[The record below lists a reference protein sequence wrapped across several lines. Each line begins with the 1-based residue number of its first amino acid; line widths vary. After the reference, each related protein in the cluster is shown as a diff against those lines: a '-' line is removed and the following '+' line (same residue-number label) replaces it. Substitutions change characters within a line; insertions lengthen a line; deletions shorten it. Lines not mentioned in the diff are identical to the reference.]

1 MRALLKWLRHHDL
14 TPAQFADCLGVNRAL
29 VHRWVNEGA
38 IPTPDKM
45 RALYRFTHGEVAPND
60 FYDLPRIRRTRTI
73 AGPAVL
79 ETIES

>member
-14 TPAQFADCLGVNRAL
+14 TPAQFADCLGVNRTL
-29 VHRWVNEGA
+29 VHRWVNDGA

-60 FYDLPRIRRTRTI
+60 FYDLPRIRRARAI
-73 AGPAVL
+73 GGAGVL
-79 ETIES
+79 ETLEP